1 MYVELIVIVLKRNT
15 RRKLA

>member
-1 MYVELIVIVLKRNT
+1 MYVELIVIVLKTNP